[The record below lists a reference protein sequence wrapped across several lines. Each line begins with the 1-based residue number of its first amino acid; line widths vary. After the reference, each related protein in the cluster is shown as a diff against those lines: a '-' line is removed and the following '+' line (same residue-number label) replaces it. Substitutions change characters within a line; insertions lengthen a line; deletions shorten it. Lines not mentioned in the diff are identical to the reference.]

1 MLSSFTHQKFLERAL
16 ESFPSVNGLVVIAIN
31 TKFGF
36 YDWPEISLIRK
47 KRFKKCIKFPIFI
60 CQEWS
65 KVRLKLPK
73 IVKRESIR
81 FEINFA

>member
-47 KRFKKCIKFPIFI
+47 KG
-60 CQEWS
+60 
-65 KVRLKLPK
+65 LK
-73 IVKRESIR
+73 
-81 FEINFA
+81 NA